1 MPEPLTFFFGSRSGS
16 YTALAFFA
24 AIFAL
29 VGGVAARELRR
40 RGSSRRPAV
49 LVGALLFV
57 GPLLLIHLT
66 STGGFYEADVR
77 DRSLTLRYLIWRG
90 EVEVPL
96 TRILRIEARP
106 AFRGRWRLHLRTTD
120 GAEYDSATATRA
132 VVESASDRV
141 LRLTSSP

>member
-16 YTALAFFA
+16 YAALAIFA

-40 RGSSRRPAV
+40 RGGSRRAAV
-49 LVGALLFV
+49 FLGAALFW

-66 STGGFYEADVR
+66 STGGFYEADLR
-77 DRSLTLRYLIWRG
+77 NRSLTLRYLIWPAG
-90 EVEVPL
+90 ADVPL
-96 TRILRIEARP
+96 ARILRIEARP
-106 AFRGRWRLHLRTTD
+106 AFKGRWRLHLETTD
-120 GAEYDSATATRA
+120 GAEYESATSARA